1 MRQDFEDEEDLYGE
15 FLDKSD
21 EAVLWP
27 GMLVYKNIWGKTGDR
42 SEDLVESAYL
52 LGESEDL
59 SMANG
64 KIQGNEAFSSEYAEE
79 SDNSPDVEI
88 GMALGSMYMDICE
101 EKGLPRLELHE
112 EALEETASKA
122 VEDTVKLNPDTVV
135 YNLESINSEFL
146 AEKPSDTTRRCWL

>member
-1 MRQDFEDEEDLYGE
+1 MQPESVLYVISMRQDFEDEEDLYGE

-27 GMLVYKNIWGKTGDR
+27 GMLVYKNIWGKTDDR

-64 KIQGNEAFSSEYAEE
+64 KIQGREAFSSEYAEE
-79 SDNSPDVEI
+79 SDSSPDIEI
-88 GMALGSMYMDICE
+88 GMALGSMYRDICE
-101 EKGLPRLELHE
+101 GKRS
-112 EALEETASKA
+112 ATS
-122 VEDTVKLNPDTVV
+122 
-135 YNLESINSEFL
+135 
-146 AEKPSDTTRRCWL
+146 